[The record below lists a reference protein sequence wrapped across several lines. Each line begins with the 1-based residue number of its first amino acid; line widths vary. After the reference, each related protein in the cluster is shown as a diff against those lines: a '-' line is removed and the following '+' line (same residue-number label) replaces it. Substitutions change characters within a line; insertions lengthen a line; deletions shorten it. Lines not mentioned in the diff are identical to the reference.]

1 MCKEFFTPSKSFER
15 QDVNKHVRCIGEN
28 DTHMKMWDVIKG
40 MLFNNL
46 WKALEIKSTCFEH
59 HWLKQ
64 MNNTQTY
71 IPKCVKGDDAL
82 NSTNISELETITTF
96 QAYIIECKMKA
107 TMYWNPIF
115 NDKIG
120 DQKFA
125 NRTICFCKPIR

>member
-1 MCKEFFTPSKSFER
+1 
-15 QDVNKHVRCIGEN
+15 
-28 DTHMKMWDVIKG
+28 

-64 MNNTQTY
+64 MNKNTQTY
-71 IPKCVKGDDAL
+71 IPKYAQGDDAL
-82 NSTNISELETITTF
+82 NSTNIDESETITTF
-96 QAYIIECKMKA
+96 KAYIIECKMKA
-107 TMYWNPIF
+107 IMYWNLIF

-125 NRTICFCKPIR
+125 NQTICLCKPIK